1 MTGTKA
7 LGFLRQGHKIR
18 RDTWF
23 NGMYAEVI
31 DGKIKIYR
39 QPRENS
45 KSLHEYTFNA
55 NDLLEDD
62 WAVEWMYDWKNAKA
76 GEQETE

>member
-1 MTGTKA
+1 
-7 LGFLRQGHKIR
+7 
-18 RDTWF
+18 
-23 NGMYAEVI
+23 MYAEVI

-62 WAVEWMYDWKNAKA
+62 WAVEWKYDWKNQDAEK
-76 GEQETE
+76 QEVE